1 MDINE
6 KKIAI
11 NFFFA
16 IARSDNG
23 TLQHRQQQQ
32 KNICHRHCGR
42 GSNVGLQSM
51 SPRIY
56 FFRSSACSTRTP
68 RHRRGLHIGVTHAR
82 TRTHA
87 RAHTQFAGAD
97 SAALRHR
104 DAGVHARAHQVAVWM
119 SSVHACIERLIRHY
133 AIRKASPCSL
143 ILRPPT
149 SPSVRVFSLWIHP
162 IPPAFLPSLPRNR
175 GFGPQEAASAPVPA
189 VTLALVHYPHL
200 SRKFIPAR

>member
-1 MDINE
+1 
-6 KKIAI
+6 
-11 NFFFA
+11 
-16 IARSDNG
+16 
-23 TLQHRQQQQ
+23 
-32 KNICHRHCGR
+32 
-42 GSNVGLQSM
+42 
-51 SPRIY
+51 
-56 FFRSSACSTRTP
+56 
-68 RHRRGLHIGVTHAR
+68 
-82 TRTHA
+82 
-87 RAHTQFAGAD
+87 
-97 SAALRHR
+97 
-104 DAGVHARAHQVAVWM
+104 M

-200 SRKFIPAR
+200 SRKFKPAR

>member
-1 MDINE
+1 
-6 KKIAI
+6 
-11 NFFFA
+11 
-16 IARSDNG
+16 
-23 TLQHRQQQQ
+23 
-32 KNICHRHCGR
+32 
-42 GSNVGLQSM
+42 M

-133 AIRKASPCSL
+133 AIRKARLHPTTPPAPHSPCNHFP
-143 ILRPPT
+143 R
-149 SPSVRVFSLWIHP
+149 SPQQRGHC
-162 IPPAFLPSLPRNR
+162 APSLLHPLPVSY
-175 GFGPQEAASAPVPA
+175 PQGEHLAPSSPLLPLDPISPHTLWELSIPKVSPHYPTRTRIPSFPA
-189 VTLALVHYPHL
+189 VTH
-200 SRKFIPAR
+200 